1 MLNLKIFKIYRQN
14 LMVLSF
20 LEDALAHLF
29 SDRKVQIQPYK
40 EKTICRVIIIF
51 ILH

>member
-1 MLNLKIFKIYRQN
+1 
-14 LMVLSF
+14 MVLSF
-20 LEDALAHLF
+20 VEDALAHLF

-51 ILH
+51 YLALTLDECAED